1 MLPNKLSRLTKFL
14 FSPKKFSGVLRVP
27 LVKLLVEAVIELVGD
42 SN

>member
-14 FSPKKFSGVLRVP
+14 FSPKKFSGVLRVT
-27 LVKLLVEAVIELVGD
+27 LVELVVEVVMELVGD